1 MFEAKPYG
9 RWESYVPGPRQPDPW
24 SDEDEGVAIS
34 PDALPPGQVHSG
46 SGLRLLTFDKV
57 R

>member
-1 MFEAKPYG
+1 MAAGKATSPG
-9 RWESYVPGPRQPDPW
+9 RASRIRGRMRTK
-24 SDEDEGVAIS
+24 AFAFS